1 MWKEIIFGL
10 IGGLGLFLY
19 GMQLM
24 SDGLQKSAG
33 DRMRQILGALTSS
46 PWKGVLVGAG
56 VTAIIQSS
64 SATTVMLVSFVNA
77 GLMTLKQAVGVIMG
91 ANVGTTI
98 TAQLIAFRLA
108 DYALPAVGVGFL
120 LFFFSKKERW
130 KHIGEIVLGFG
141 LLFLGMEVMTGAA
154 VPLRS
159 SPIFVSWMTSFGQY
173 PLLGV
178 LVGILMT
185 MIIQSS
191 SATIGILLA
200 IASQGLIGIDAA
212 LYVLFGDNIG
222 TCITAVLSSIGTTI
236 TAKRTAMT
244 HVLFNVFGA
253 IIFILAMPIFKNIV
267 IFLTQNIMGSVEITR
282 QIANAHT
289 MFNILNTLIWLPMA
303 GILVA
308 LATKIFPGEDEED
321 QPGPKYLDRRML
333 GTPSVALDLA
343 VKEIVL
349 TSHIAREMIEKSQR
363 VFLEGV
369 DLSEEIHRLED
380 QVDELQR
387 EITLYLSMILSQ
399 NTLAEHHSTL
409 LAGLMHVVGDVERI
423 GDHAENIA
431 SYGRERQKSGI
442 IFSKAAQAEL
452 ADYFQRTIT
461 IFAQAVQALA
471 DSDRELAEEVWR
483 EELTIDEL
491 QDSLRRNHMDRLCVG
506 SCEPAAGIIYVEV
519 INNLERIADHS
530 TNIAEVVVEKSS
542 VLNNLFLEVT
552 TEN

>member
-1 MWKEIIFGL
+1 MWKEIAFGI

-46 PWKGVLVGAG
+46 PLKGVLVGAG

-98 TAQLIAFRLA
+98 TAQLIAFRLS
-108 DYALPAVGVGFL
+108 DYALPAIGVGFL
-120 LFFFSKKERW
+120 LFFFSKKESW
-130 KHIGEIVLGFG
+130 KHAGEIILGFG

-154 VPLRS
+154 KPLRS
-159 SPIFVSWMTSFGQY
+159 SPVFVHWMTSFGKH

-178 LVGILMT
+178 LVGLLMT
-185 MIIQSS
+185 MLIQSS
-191 SATIGILLA
+191 SATIGILMA
-200 IASQGLIGIDAA
+200 VASQGLIGFDAA

-222 TCITAVLSSIGTTI
+222 TCITAVLASIGTNL
-236 TAKRTAMT
+236 TAKRTALT

-253 IIFILAMPIFKNIV
+253 MIFLLALPIFKHLVFFI
-267 IFLTQNIMGSVEITR
+267 TQTFMGTSDLNR
-282 QIANAHT
+282 LIANSHT
-289 MFNILNTLIWLPMA
+289 LFNLLNTLIWLPLA
-303 GILVA
+303 GVLVA
-308 LATKIFPGEDEED
+308 LATKIFPGEDPED
-321 QPGPKYLDRRML
+321 EQGPKYLDRRML

-343 VKEIVL
+343 IKEIVR
-349 TSHIAREMIEKSQR
+349 TSRIAKEMIEKSQR
-363 VFLEGV
+363 VFLNGEE
-369 DLSEEIHRLED
+369 LSQEIHQQEEY
-380 QVDELQR
+380 VDELQR

-409 LAGLMHVVGDVERI
+409 LAGLMHVVGDIERI
-423 GDHAENIA
+423 GDHAENITR
-431 SYGRERQKSGI
+431 YGQERQEKGI
-442 IFSKAAQAEL
+442 VFSAAAQEEM
-452 ADYFQRTIT
+452 ADYFQRILT

-491 QDSLRRNHMDRLCVG
+491 QESLRRNHMDRLCKG
-506 SCEPAAGIIYVEV
+506 NCEPAAGIIFVEV

-542 VLNNLFLEVT
+542 VLNNLLLEVT
-552 TEN
+552 AE